1 MYVTVTQYFLILLQE
16 EIGHLLLNLKFSHVI
31 VINFSGD
38 KRSPQSLSPG
48 CYYACVAFTTST
60 GLPLGTNR
68 LSDNVHLKVWSF

>member
-16 EIGHLLLNLKFSHVI
+16 EIGHLLLNLKFSHAI

-38 KRSPQSLSPG
+38 KRSPQSLSPD
-48 CYYACVAFTTST
+48 CYYACVSFTTST

>member
-16 EIGHLLLNLKFSHVI
+16 EIGHPLLNLKFSHVI

-38 KRSPQSLSPG
+38 KMSPQSLSPG
-48 CYYACVAFTTST
+48 CYYACVACTTST

-68 LSDNVHLKVWSF
+68 LSDNVHLKV